1 MGWADYAAS
10 ILGATPGASNPQGS
24 AIDYESH
31 PAARTLGGSDRDLLS
46 CPMPF
51 VESQQEATQEQV
63 HEEGLH
69 HQLTVGQMTMVAVG
83 GSIGTGLLLGSAA
96 ALEIAGP
103 SVILSY
109 VVATFIAYTVAMA
122 LGELASVHPAAG
134 SFGVY
139 GELYLNQ
146 YLGFLCRAAYWASIA
161 FSIGA
166 ELVASAT
173 YMTYW
178 LPALPGEI
186 WVVVFSALLLLVNL
200 RSVGSF
206 GRFEFW
212 FSMIKFA
219 TIVAFILA
227 GAALLLS
234 GRVAQQYTAHG
245 GFLPKGPIAPL
256 LAVFWAIYAF
266 GGVEM
271 LAVTTGESRSAKDIP
286 RAARLTFFLL
296 AGLYLGAIIILVGV
310 MPWNHAGVS
319 ESPFVSVLRL
329 AKVPAAAFF
338 MNFVV
343 LTAALSGANAKLYVA
358 SRLLFSM
365 GRTGWAP
372 VSVGKLNASGSP
384 RLALLVSSYG
394 IVTALIIE
402 NWAPKQAFLYIMGAA
417 FSGLILSWVVSL
429 AAHVSF
435 RWRLT
440 PEQVA
445 ALPIRSPFGL
455 WGSILGFVL
464 VSAAVLQTL
473 LSSRINEVGG
483 LVFFVVLTV
492 AYIFLKSNRR
502 TM

>member
-1 MGWADYAAS
+1 MPLAA
-10 ILGATPGASNPQGS
+10 P
-24 AIDYESH
+24 ES
-31 PAARTLGGSDRDLLS
+31 
-46 CPMPF
+46 
-51 VESQQEATQEQV
+51 V
-63 HEEGLH
+63 HEQGLH
-69 HQLTVGQMTMVAVG
+69 HQLTAGQMTMVAVG

-109 VVATFIAYTVAMA
+109 IVAAFIAYTVAMA
-122 LGELASVHPAAG
+122 LGELASMHPAAG
-134 SFGVY
+134 SFAVY

-146 YLGFLCRAAYWASIA
+146 YLGFLCRSAYWAAIA

-166 ELVASAT
+166 ELTASAT

-178 LPALPGEI
+178 FPAVPGEV

-200 RSVGSF
+200 RSVASY

-227 GAALLLS
+227 GAALLS
-234 GRVAQQYTAHG
+234 TGRVAPQYTAQG
-245 GFLPKGPIAPL
+245 GFFPKGPIAPL

-266 GGVEM
+266 GGIEM
-271 LAVTTGESRSAKDIP
+271 LAVTTGESRSSKDIP
-286 RAARLTFFLL
+286 RATRLTFFLL
-296 AGLYLGAIIILVGV
+296 AGVYLGAITVLVGV
-310 MPWNHAGVS
+310 MPWNHTGVS
-319 ESPFVSVLRL
+319 ESPFVGVLRL
-329 AKVPAAAFF
+329 ARVPAAAYF

-372 VSVGKLNASGSP
+372 APLRKLNASGSP
-384 RLALLVSSYG
+384 RWAVLVSSYG
-394 IVTALIIE
+394 IVTALIIQY
-402 NWAPKQAFLYIMGAA
+402 WAPKQAFLYIMGAA
-417 FSGLILSWVVSL
+417 FSGLIFSWVVSL

-435 RWRLT
+435 RRRLT
-440 PEQVA
+440 PQQLA
-445 ALPIRSPFGL
+445 ALPMRSPFGI

-464 VSAAVLQTL
+464 ASAAILHTL
-473 LSSRINEVGG
+473 FATRINEIGG
-483 LVFFVVLTV
+483 FVFFAALTG
-492 AYIFLKSNRR
+492 AYFLLKRR
-502 TM
+502 RPES

>member
-1 MGWADYAAS
+1 
-10 ILGATPGASNPQGS
+10 LGELSNF
-24 AIDYESH
+24 
-31 PAARTLGGSDRDLLS
+31 LLS
-46 CPMPF
+46 FRMPL
-51 VESQQEATQEQV
+51 VPPQPEVVQQDV
-63 HEEGLH
+63 HEQGLH

-96 ALEIAGP
+96 ALEVAGP

-109 VVATFIAYTVAMA
+109 IIAAFIAYTVAMA
-122 LGELASVHPAAG
+122 LGELASTHPAAG

-146 YLGFLCRAAYWASIA
+146 YLGFLCRAGYWAAIA

-166 ELVASAT
+166 ELTASAT
-173 YMTYW
+173 YMAYW
-178 LPALPGEI
+178 LPAVPGEI
-186 WVVVFSALLLLVNL
+186 WVILFSALLLLVNL
-200 RSVGSF
+200 RSVLAY

-212 FSMIKFA
+212 FAMIKFA

-227 GAALLLS
+227 GAVLLFS
-234 GRVAQQYTAHG
+234 GHVAPQYTAHG

-286 RAARLTFFLL
+286 RAAHLTFFLL
-296 AGLYLGAIIILVGV
+296 AGVYLGAITILVGV
-310 MPWNHAGVS
+310 MPWNHTGVT

-329 AKVPAAAFF
+329 AKIPAAAFF

-372 VSVGKLNASGSP
+372 ASVGKLNASGSP
-384 RLALLVSSYG
+384 RTALLVSSYG
-394 IVTALIIE
+394 IVSALLIE
-402 NWAPKQAFLYIMGAA
+402 KWAPERAFVYIMGAA
-417 FSGLILSWVVSL
+417 FSGLILSWAVSL

-435 RWRLT
+435 RRRLT

-445 ALPIRSPFGL
+445 AMPMRSPFGI

-464 VSAAVLQTL
+464 VSAAILHTL
-473 LSSRINEVGG
+473 FSSRVNAIGG
-483 LVFFVVLTV
+483 LVFFAGLTV
-492 AYIFLKSNRR
+492 AYFFLKQHRLKQQ
-502 TM
+502 

>member
-1 MGWADYAAS
+1 MPQAP
-10 ILGATPGASNPQGS
+10 ATP
-24 AIDYESH
+24 DLTYE
-31 PAARTLGGSDRDLLS
+31 
-46 CPMPF
+46 
-51 VESQQEATQEQV
+51 Q
-63 HEEGLH
+63 GLH

-109 VVATFIAYTVAMA
+109 LVAAFIAYTVSMA
-122 LGELASVHPAAG
+122 LGELSSMHPAAG
-134 SFGVY
+134 SFGLY

-146 YLGFLCRAAYWASIA
+146 YLGFLCRSAYWAAIA

-166 ELVASAT
+166 ELTASAA
-173 YMTYW
+173 YMAYW
-178 LPALPGEI
+178 FPAVRGEL
-186 WVVVFSALLLLVNL
+186 WVILFSALLLIVNL
-200 RSVGSF
+200 RSVLAF

-212 FSMIKFA
+212 FAMIKFA

-227 GAALLLS
+227 GAALLLG
-234 GRVAQQYTAHG
+234 GRVAPQYTAHG
-245 GFLPKGPIAPL
+245 GFLPKGPTAPL
-256 LAVFWAIYAF
+256 LAIFWAIYAF

-271 LAVTTGESRSAKDIP
+271 LAVTTGESRSSKDIP
-286 RAARLTFFLL
+286 RASRLTFFLL
-296 AGLYLGAIIILVGV
+296 AGVYLGAITVLVGV
-310 MPWNHAGVS
+310 MPWNHAGAS

-329 AKVPAAAFF
+329 ARVPAAAFF

-372 VSVGKLNASGSP
+372 ARLGKLNASGSP
-384 RLALLVSSYG
+384 RLALLISSYG

-417 FSGLILSWVVSL
+417 FSGLIFSWVVSL
-429 AAHVSF
+429 AAHISF

-440 PEQVA
+440 PQQVA
-445 ALPIRSPFGL
+445 ALPMRSPLGV

-464 VSAAVLQTL
+464 ASAAVLHTL
-473 LSSRINEVGG
+473 FATRINEIGG
-483 LVFFVVLTV
+483 LVFFAALTI
-492 AYIFLKSNRR
+492 AYFILKRR
-502 TM
+502 RR

>member
-1 MGWADYAAS
+1 M
-10 ILGATPGASNPQGS
+10 PQ
-24 AIDYESH
+24 A
-31 PAARTLGGSDRDLLS
+31 PDL
-46 CPMPF
+46 
-51 VESQQEATQEQV
+51 V
-63 HEEGLH
+63 HEQGLH

-96 ALEIAGP
+96 ALEVAGP

-109 VVATFIAYTVAMA
+109 LVAAFIAYTVAMA

-139 GELYLNQ
+139 GELYLNP
-146 YLGFLCRAAYWASIA
+146 YLGFLCRAGYWASIA

-166 ELVASAT
+166 ELTASAT
-173 YMTYW
+173 YMSYW
-178 LPALPGEI
+178 LPAIPGVV
-186 WVVVFSALLLLVNL
+186 WVFVFSVLLVLVNL
-200 RSVGSF
+200 RSVLAF

-212 FSMIKFA
+212 FAMIKFS

-227 GAALLLS
+227 GTALLIT
-234 GRVAQQYTAHG
+234 GRVAPQFTAHG
-245 GFLPKGPIAPL
+245 GFFPKGPAAPL
-256 LAVFWAIYAF
+256 LAVFFAIYSF

-271 LAVTTGESRSAKDIP
+271 LAVTTGESRSSKDIP

-296 AGLYLGAIIILVGV
+296 AGLYLAAIIVLVGV

-329 AKVPAAAFF
+329 AKVPAAAFL

-372 VSVGKLNASGSP
+372 ASLGKLNASGSP

-402 NWAPKQAFLYIMGAA
+402 HWAAQKAFLYIMGAA

-435 RWRLT
+435 RRSLT
-440 PEQVA
+440 PQQVA
-445 ALPIRSPFGL
+445 ALPMRSPLGM
-455 WGSILGFVL
+455 WGSLLGCIL
-464 VSAAVLQTL
+464 AAIAVLHTL
-473 LSSRINEVGG
+473 FATRVNALGG
-483 LVFFVVLTV
+483 LVFFAALTI
-492 AYIFLKSNRR
+492 AYILLKRHR
-502 TM
+502 QPA

>member
-1 MGWADYAAS
+1 
-10 ILGATPGASNPQGS
+10 
-24 AIDYESH
+24 
-31 PAARTLGGSDRDLLS
+31 
-46 CPMPF
+46 
-51 VESQQEATQEQV
+51 
-63 HEEGLH
+63 
-69 HQLTVGQMTMVAVG
+69 MT
-83 GSIGTGLLLGSAA
+83 
-96 ALEIAGP
+96 GP

-109 VVATFIAYTVAMA
+109 IVAAFIAYTVAMA
-122 LGELASVHPAAG
+122 LGELASTHPAAG

-146 YLGFLCRAAYWASIA
+146 YLGFLCRAAYWAAIA

-166 ELVASAT
+166 ELVASAA
-173 YMTYW
+173 YMSYW
-178 LPALPGEI
+178 FPAVPSQL
-186 WVVVFSALLLLVNL
+186 WVLLFSALLLLVNL
-200 RSVGSF
+200 RSVSSY

-234 GRVAQQYTAHG
+234 GRVAPQYVAQG
-245 GFLPKGPIAPL
+245 GFFPKGSMAPV

-271 LAVTTGESRSAKDIP
+271 LAVTTGESRSSKDIP
-286 RAARLTFFLL
+286 RATRLTFFLL
-296 AGLYLGAIIILVGV
+296 AGVYLGAITVLVGV
-310 MPWNHAGVS
+310 MPWNHTGVS

-329 AKVPAAAFF
+329 AKVPAAAYF

-365 GRTGWAP
+365 GRSGWAP
-372 VSVGKLNASGSP
+372 ARLGKLNAAGSP

-394 IVTALIIE
+394 IVSTLII
-402 NWAPKQAFLYIMGAA
+402 NTWAPKQAFIYIMGAA
-417 FSGLILSWVVSL
+417 FSGLILSWVISL

-435 RWRLT
+435 RRRLT
-440 PEQVA
+440 PQQVA
-445 ALPIRSPFGL
+445 ALPMRSPLGI

-464 VSAAVLQTL
+464 VSAAVVQTL
-473 LSSRINEVGG
+473 RASHINEIGG
-483 LVFFVVLTV
+483 LVFFVGLTL
-492 AYIFLKSNRR
+492 AYLLLKRR
-502 TM
+502 RQA

>member
-1 MGWADYAAS
+1 
-10 ILGATPGASNPQGS
+10 
-24 AIDYESH
+24 
-31 PAARTLGGSDRDLLS
+31 
-46 CPMPF
+46 MPLEPPRPEI
-51 VESQQEATQEQV
+51 VQDKIHEQ
-63 HEEGLH
+63 GLH
-69 HQLTVGQMTMVAVG
+69 HQLTAGQMTMVAVG
-83 GSIGTGLLLGSAA
+83 GSVGTGLLLGSAA

-103 SVILSY
+103 SVIVSY
-109 VVATFIAYTVAMA
+109 VLAAFIAYTVAMA
-122 LGELASVHPAAG
+122 LGELASRHPAAG

-139 GELYLNQ
+139 GEIYLSP
-146 YLGFLCRAAYWASIA
+146 YLGFLCRAGYWASIA

-178 LPALPGEI
+178 LPTVPGEV
-186 WVVVFSALLLLVNL
+186 WVVLFSLLLLLVNL

-212 FSMIKFA
+212 FAMIKFA

-227 GAALLLS
+227 GAALLVS
-234 GRVAQQYTAHG
+234 GRVVPQYTAHG
-245 GFLPKGPIAPL
+245 GFLPQGPIAPL
-256 LAVFWAIYAF
+256 LAVFLAIYAF

-271 LAVTTGESRSAKDIP
+271 LAVTTGESRSPKDIP

-310 MPWNHAGVS
+310 MPWNHAGVA

-329 AKVPAAAFF
+329 AKIPAAAFF

-372 VSVGKLNASGSP
+372 ARLGQLNASGSP

-417 FSGLILSWVVSL
+417 FSGLILSWVISL

-440 PEQVA
+440 PDQVA
-445 ALPIRSPFGL
+445 ALPMRSPVGV
-455 WGSILGFVL
+455 WGSMLGFVL

-473 LSSRINEVGG
+473 FSSRINEIGG
-483 LVFFVVLTV
+483 FVFFVALTITYVL
-492 AYIFLKSNRR
+492 LKRR
-502 TM
+502 KSLT

>member
-1 MGWADYAAS
+1 M
-10 ILGATPGASNPQGS
+10 L
-24 AIDYESH
+24 
-31 PAARTLGGSDRDLLS
+31 
-46 CPMPF
+46 
-51 VESQQEATQEQV
+51 
-63 HEEGLH
+63 
-69 HQLTVGQMTMVAVG
+69 AVG
-83 GSIGTGLLLGSAA
+83 GSVGTGLLLGSAA

-109 VVATFIAYTVAMA
+109 IVAAFIAYTVAMA
-122 LGELASVHPAAG
+122 LGELASTHPAAG
-134 SFGVY
+134 SFGIY

-146 YLGFLCRAAYWASIA
+146 YLGFLCRAGYWASIA

-178 LPALPGEI
+178 LPAVPGEG
-186 WVVVFSALLLLVNL
+186 WVIVFSVLLLIVNL
-200 RSVGSF
+200 RDVSSF

-212 FSMIKFA
+212 FAMIKFA
-219 TIVAFILA
+219 TVVAFILA
-227 GAALLLS
+227 GAALMFS
-234 GRVAQQYTAHG
+234 GHVIPQYSAHG
-245 GFLPKGPIAPL
+245 GFFPQGPIAPL
-256 LAVFWAIYAF
+256 LAVFLAIYAF
-266 GGVEM
+266 GGVEI

-296 AGLYLGAIIILVGV
+296 AGLYLGAIIVLVGV
-310 MPWNHAGVS
+310 MPWNHAGVT
-319 ESPFVSVLRL
+319 ESPFVTVLRL
-329 AKVPAAAFF
+329 ARVPAAAFF

-372 VSVGKLNASGSP
+372 ASLGRLNASGSP

-394 IVTALIIE
+394 IATALIIE
-402 NWAPKQAFLYIMGAA
+402 HWAPKQAFLYIMGAA

-440 PEQVA
+440 PVQVA
-445 ALPIRSPFGL
+445 ALPMRSPLGV
-455 WGSILGFVL
+455 WGSIVGFVL
-464 VSAAVLQTL
+464 VSVAVLQTL
-473 LSSRINEVGG
+473 RSSRINEIGG
-483 LVFFVVLTV
+483 LAFFTSLTG
-492 AYIFLKSNRR
+492 AYLLLKRR
-502 TM
+502 RQVS

>member
-1 MGWADYAAS
+1 MPLATAA
-10 ILGATPGASNPQGS
+10 PEVQ
-24 AIDYESH
+24 
-31 PAARTLGGSDRDLLS
+31 
-46 CPMPF
+46 
-51 VESQQEATQEQV
+51 
-63 HEEGLH
+63 EEGLH
-69 HQLTVGQMTMVAVG
+69 HQLTAGQMTMVAVG

-109 VVATFIAYTVAMA
+109 IVAAFIAYTVAMA
-122 LGELASVHPAAG
+122 LGELASVHPSAG

-146 YLGFLCRAAYWASIA
+146 YLGFLCRAGYWASIA

-178 LPALPGEI
+178 LPAVPGEV
-186 WVVVFSALLLLVNL
+186 WVLLFSALLLVVNL
-200 RSVGSF
+200 RSVSSF

-212 FSMIKFA
+212 FAMIKFA

-227 GAALLLS
+227 GAALLFS
-234 GRVAQQYTAHG
+234 GHVAPQYTAQG

-256 LAVFWAIYAF
+256 LAVFLAIYAF

-271 LAVTTGESRSAKDIP
+271 LAVTTGESRSSKDIP
-286 RAARLTFFLL
+286 RAARLTFFML
-296 AGLYLGAIIILVGV
+296 AGLYLGAIIVLVGV

-319 ESPFVSVLRL
+319 ESPFVSVLRQ
-329 AKVPAAAFF
+329 AKIPAAAYF

-365 GRTGWAP
+365 GRSGWAP
-372 VSVGKLNASGSP
+372 SRLGKLNASGSP
-384 RLALLVSSYG
+384 RLAVLISSYG

-417 FSGLILSWVVSL
+417 FLGLILSWVISL

-435 RWRLT
+435 RRRLT
-440 PEQVA
+440 AQQVA
-445 ALPIRSPFGL
+445 ALPMRSPLGI
-455 WGSILGFVL
+455 WGSALGFVL
-464 VSAAVLQTL
+464 VSIAVVHTVF
-473 LSSRINEVGG
+473 SSRVNEISG
-483 LVFFVVLTV
+483 LIFFAALTL
-492 AYIFLKSNRR
+492 AYLLLKGPRR
-502 TM
+502 VP

>member
-1 MGWADYAAS
+1 MPS
-10 ILGATPGASNPQGS
+10 VSPQPQI
-24 AIDYESH
+24 A
-31 PAARTLGGSDRDLLS
+31 
-46 CPMPF
+46 
-51 VESQQEATQEQV
+51 QEDV
-63 HEEGLH
+63 HEQGLH
-69 HQLTVGQMTMVAVG
+69 HQLTAGQMTMVAVG

-96 ALEIAGP
+96 ALEVAGP
-103 SVILSY
+103 GVILSY
-109 VVATFIAYTVAMA
+109 IVAAFIAYTVAMA
-122 LGELASVHPAAG
+122 LGELSSMHPAAG
-134 SFGVY
+134 SFGLY

-146 YLGFLCRAAYWASIA
+146 YLGFLCRAAYWAAIA

-166 ELVASAT
+166 ELVASAA

-178 LPALPGEI
+178 FPSVPGLV
-186 WVVVFSALLLLVNL
+186 WVLLFSALLLLVNL
-200 RSVGSF
+200 RSVHTF

-227 GAALLLS
+227 GAALLFS
-234 GRVAQQYTAHG
+234 GRVAPQYTAHG

-271 LAVTTGESRSAKDIP
+271 LAVTTGESRSATDIP

-296 AGLYLGAIIILVGV
+296 AGVYLGAIIVLVGV
-310 MPWNHAGVS
+310 MPWNHTGVT

-329 AKVPAAAFF
+329 AKIPAAAFF

-365 GRTGWAP
+365 GRNGWAP
-372 VSVGKLNASGSP
+372 ARLGKLNASGSP

-394 IVTALIIE
+394 IVTALIIDY
-402 NWAPKQAFLYIMGAA
+402 WAPKQAFLYIMGAA
-417 FSGLILSWVVSL
+417 FSGLIFSWVVSL
-429 AAHVSF
+429 AAHVSL

-440 PEQVA
+440 PLEVA
-445 ALPIRSPFGL
+445 ALPMRSPLGIS
-455 WGSILGFVL
+455 GSMLGFVFA
-464 VSAAVLQTL
+464 SAAILHTL
-473 LSSRINEVGG
+473 FATRINEIGG
-483 LVFFVVLTV
+483 LVFFAVLTL
-492 AYIFLKSNRR
+492 AYLLLKRR
-502 TM
+502 RQAP

>member
-1 MGWADYAAS
+1 MAGF
-10 ILGATPGASNPQGS
+10 Q
-24 AIDYESH
+24 
-31 PAARTLGGSDRDLLS
+31 RTSTLWRTHLILLS
-46 CPMPF
+46 CPMPLAASSP
-51 VESQQEATQEQV
+51 EIIQEQ
-63 HEEGLH
+63 GLH
-69 HQLTVGQMTMVAVG
+69 HQLTTGQMTMVAVG

-109 VVATFIAYTVAMA
+109 IVAAFIAYTVAMA
-122 LGELASVHPAAG
+122 LGELASTHPSAG

-146 YLGFLCRAAYWASIA
+146 YLGFLCRAGYWASIA

-178 LPALPGEI
+178 LPTLPGVI
-186 WVVVFSALLLLVNL
+186 WVFIFSALLLFVNL

-212 FSMIKFA
+212 FSMIKFG
-219 TIVAFILA
+219 TIVAFIMA
-227 GAALLLS
+227 GAALLAA
-234 GRVAQQYTAHG
+234 GRVAPQFTAQG

-256 LAVFWAIYAF
+256 LAVFLAIYTF

-271 LAVTTGESRSAKDIP
+271 LAVTTGESRSSKDIP

-296 AGLYLGAIIILVGV
+296 AGLYLGAIMVLVGV

-319 ESPFVSVLRL
+319 ESPFVSVLRM
-329 AKVPAAAFF
+329 AKVPAAAYF

-365 GRTGWAP
+365 GRSGWAP
-372 VSVGKLNASGSP
+372 ASLGKLNASGSP

-435 RWRLT
+435 RRRLT
-440 PEQVA
+440 SQQVT
-445 ALPIRSPFGL
+445 ALPMRSPLGI
-455 WGSILGFVL
+455 WGSMLGFVL
-464 VSAAVLQTL
+464 ASAAILHTL
-473 LSSRINEVGG
+473 FASPVNEIGG
-483 LVFFVVLTV
+483 FVFFAALTI
-492 AYIFLKSNRR
+492 AYILLKRHR
-502 TM
+502 QTP

>member
-1 MGWADYAAS
+1 
-10 ILGATPGASNPQGS
+10 
-24 AIDYESH
+24 
-31 PAARTLGGSDRDLLS
+31 
-46 CPMPF
+46 
-51 VESQQEATQEQV
+51 
-63 HEEGLH
+63 
-69 HQLTVGQMTMVAVG
+69 MTMVAVG

-96 ALEIAGP
+96 ALEMAGP

-109 VVATFIAYTVAMA
+109 IVAAFLAYTVAMA
-122 LGELASVHPAAG
+122 LGELASMHPAAG

-178 LPALPGEI
+178 FPAVPGEV
-186 WVVVFSALLLLVNL
+186 WVILFSALLLLVNQ

-227 GAALLLS
+227 GAALLFS
-234 GRVAQQYTAHG
+234 DRVAPQYTAHG
-245 GFLPKGPIAPL
+245 GFFPKGPIAPL
-256 LAVFWAIYAF
+256 LAVFIAIYTF

-271 LAVTTGESRSAKDIP
+271 LAVTTGESRSPKDIP

-296 AGLYLGAIIILVGV
+296 AGLYLGAMIVLVGV

-329 AKVPAAAFF
+329 ARVPAAAYF

-365 GRTGWAP
+365 GRSGWAP
-372 VSVGKLNASGSP
+372 ARLGKLNASGSP

-394 IVTALIIE
+394 IVSALVIE

-440 PEQVA
+440 PQEVA
-445 ALPIRSPFGL
+445 ALPMRSPLGI
-455 WGSILGFVL
+455 WGSMFGFVL
-464 VSAAVLQTL
+464 ISAAVLHTL
-473 LSSRINEVGG
+473 FSTRVNELGG
-483 LVFFVVLTV
+483 FVFLAALTI
-492 AYIFLKSNRR
+492 AYLLLKHRR
-502 TM
+502 QAS

>member
-1 MGWADYAAS
+1 
-10 ILGATPGASNPQGS
+10 
-24 AIDYESH
+24 
-31 PAARTLGGSDRDLLS
+31 
-46 CPMPF
+46 
-51 VESQQEATQEQV
+51 
-63 HEEGLH
+63 
-69 HQLTVGQMTMVAVG
+69 MVAVG

-109 VVATFIAYTVAMA
+109 VVAAFIAYTVAMA
-122 LGELASVHPAAG
+122 LGELASVHPSAG

-146 YLGFLCRAAYWASIA
+146 YLGFLCRAGYWASIA

-178 LPALPGEI
+178 LPAVPGEV
-186 WVVVFSALLLLVNL
+186 WVFVFSALLLLVNV

-212 FSMIKFA
+212 FAMIKFA
-219 TIVAFILA
+219 TIVAFILI
-227 GAALLLS
+227 GAALLVG
-234 GRVAQQYTAHG
+234 GRVTPQYTAQG
-245 GFLPKGPIAPL
+245 GFFPKGPIAPL
-256 LAVFWAIYAF
+256 FAVFLAIYAF

-296 AGLYLGAIIILVGV
+296 AGLYLGAIIVLVGV

-319 ESPFVSVLRL
+319 ESPFVSVLRM
-329 AKVPAAAFF
+329 AKVPAAAYF

-365 GRTGWAP
+365 GRSGWAP
-372 VSVGKLNASGSP
+372 ERLGRLNASGSP
-384 RLALLVSSYG
+384 RWALLVSSYG
-394 IVTALIIE
+394 IITALIIE
-402 NWAPKQAFLYIMGAA
+402 DWAPKQAFLFIMGAA
-417 FSGLILSWVVSL
+417 FSGLILSWVISL
-429 AAHVSF
+429 ASHVSF
-435 RWRLT
+435 RRRLT
-440 PEQVA
+440 PQQVA
-445 ALPIRSPFGL
+445 ALPMRSPLGI
-455 WGSILGFVL
+455 WGSVFGFVL
-464 VSAAVLQTL
+464 VSIAVVHTL
-473 LSSRINEVGG
+473 FSTWMNAVGG
-483 LVFFVVLTV
+483 FVFFAALTI
-492 AYIFLKSNRR
+492 AYLLLKDRR
-502 TM
+502 RLPPGSS

>member
-1 MGWADYAAS
+1 MPS
-10 ILGATPGASNPQGS
+10 VPPPE
-24 AIDYESH
+24 AI
-31 PAARTLGGSDRDLLS
+31 
-46 CPMPF
+46 
-51 VESQQEATQEQV
+51 QEEIHEQ
-63 HEEGLH
+63 GLH
-69 HQLTVGQMTMVAVG
+69 HQLTAGQMTMVAVG

-109 VVATFIAYTVAMA
+109 LVAAFIAYTVAMA
-122 LGELASVHPAAG
+122 LGELGSMHPAAG
-134 SFGVY
+134 SFGLY
-139 GELYLNQ
+139 GELYLNP
-146 YLGFLCRAAYWASIA
+146 YLGFLCRAGYWASIA

-166 ELVASAT
+166 ELTASAT

-178 LPALPGEI
+178 LPAVPGEI
-186 WVVVFSALLLLVNL
+186 WVILFSALLLAVNL
-200 RSVGSF
+200 RSVGTF

-227 GAALLLS
+227 GAALMFS
-234 GRVAQQYTAHG
+234 GHVTPQYTAEG
-245 GFLPKGPIAPL
+245 GFFPKGPLAPL
-256 LAVFWAIYAF
+256 LAVFFAIYAF

-296 AGLYLGAIIILVGV
+296 AALYLAAIVVLVGV
-310 MPWNHAGVS
+310 MPWNHAGVA

-329 AKVPAAAFF
+329 AKIPAAAFV

-372 VSVGKLNASGSP
+372 ASLGNLNASGSP

-417 FSGLILSWVVSL
+417 FSGLILSWAVSL

-435 RWRLT
+435 RRRLT
-440 PEQVA
+440 REQVA
-445 ALPIRSPFGL
+445 ALPMRSPLGS
-455 WGSILGFVL
+455 WGSMLGFIL
-464 VSAAVLQTL
+464 VSIAILHTL
-473 LSSRINEVGG
+473 FASRINAVGG
-483 LVFFVVLTV
+483 LVFFVLLTI
-492 AYIFLKSNRR
+492 AYLLLKRR
-502 TM
+502 HRRNNPK

>member
-1 MGWADYAAS
+1 
-10 ILGATPGASNPQGS
+10 
-24 AIDYESH
+24 
-31 PAARTLGGSDRDLLS
+31 
-46 CPMPF
+46 
-51 VESQQEATQEQV
+51 
-63 HEEGLH
+63 
-69 HQLTVGQMTMVAVG
+69 MVAVG

-109 VVATFIAYTVAMA
+109 IVAAFIAYTVAMA
-122 LGELASVHPAAG
+122 LGELASVHPSAG

-146 YLGFLCRAAYWASIA
+146 YLGFLCRAGYWASIA

-178 LPALPGEI
+178 LPTVSGIL
-186 WVVVFSALLLLVNL
+186 WVVIFSALLLLVNL
-200 RSVGSF
+200 RSVSSF

-212 FSMIKFA
+212 FAMIKFA

-234 GRVAQQYTAHG
+234 GRVAPQYTAQG
-245 GFLPKGPIAPL
+245 GFLPKGPVAPL
-256 LAVFWAIYAF
+256 LAVFLAIYAF

-271 LAVTTGESRSAKDIP
+271 LAVTTGESRSSKDIP

-296 AGLYLGAIIILVGV
+296 ASLYLGAIIVLVGV
-310 MPWNHAGVS
+310 MPWNHVGVT

-329 AKVPAAAFF
+329 AKVPAAAYF

-365 GRTGWAP
+365 GRSGWAP
-372 VSVGKLNASGSP
+372 SSMGRLNASGSP

-440 PEQVA
+440 REQLA
-445 ALPIRSPFGL
+445 ALPMRSPLGI
-455 WGSILGFVL
+455 WGSMVGFVL
-464 VSAAVLQTL
+464 VTAAVLQTL
-473 LSSRINEVGG
+473 RSSRINELGG
-483 LVFFVVLTV
+483 LVFFVVLTL
-492 AYIFLKSNRR
+492 AYILLKRR
-502 TM
+502 RRAP

>member
-1 MGWADYAAS
+1 
-10 ILGATPGASNPQGS
+10 
-24 AIDYESH
+24 
-31 PAARTLGGSDRDLLS
+31 
-46 CPMPF
+46 MPS
-51 VESQQEATQEQV
+51 VSPDPEVAQQDV
-63 HEEGLH
+63 HEQGLH
-69 HQLTVGQMTMVAVG
+69 HQLTAGQMTMVAVG

-96 ALEIAGP
+96 ALEVAGP
-103 SVILSY
+103 GVILSY
-109 VVATFIAYTVAMA
+109 IVAAFIAYTVSMA
-122 LGELASVHPAAG
+122 LGELASMHPAAG
-134 SFGVY
+134 SFGLY

-146 YLGFLCRAAYWASIA
+146 YLGFLCRAAYWAAIA

-173 YMTYW
+173 YMAYW
-178 LPALPGEI
+178 FPAVPGEL
-186 WVVVFSALLLLVNL
+186 WVILFSALLLVVNL
-200 RSVGSF
+200 RSVLAF

-212 FSMIKFA
+212 FAMIKFA

-227 GAALLLS
+227 GAALLFS
-234 GRVAQQYTAHG
+234 GRVAPQYTAHG

-271 LAVTTGESRSAKDIP
+271 LAVTTGESHSSKDIP
-286 RAARLTFFLL
+286 RATRLTIFLL
-296 AGLYLGAIIILVGV
+296 AGVYLGAITVLVGV
-310 MPWNHAGVS
+310 MPWNHTGVS
-319 ESPFVSVLRL
+319 ESPFVSVLRV
-329 AKVPAAAFF
+329 AKVPAAAYL

-372 VSVGKLNASGSP
+372 ASMGKLNSSGSP

-402 NWAPKQAFLYIMGAA
+402 NWAPQQAFLYIMGAA
-417 FSGLILSWVVSL
+417 FSGLIFSWVVSL

-435 RWRLT
+435 RWRLSR
-440 PEQVA
+440 EQIA
-445 ALPIRSPFGL
+445 ALPMRSPLGV

-464 VSAAVLQTL
+464 ASAAVLHTL
-473 LSSRINEVGG
+473 FASRVNAIGG
-483 LVFFVVLTV
+483 FTFFVLLTF
-492 AYIFLKSNRR
+492 AYVYLKRSRQAP
-502 TM
+502 